1 MRHLKVQSP
10 AYISKEGEM
19 IEHTVHSSKTGKMAK
34 YIIPGLGFSVW
45 YDYQSDPCTVGRC
58 GHAQKYAFNICF

>member
-1 MRHLKVQSP
+1 MT
-10 AYISKEGEM
+10 
-19 IEHTVHSSKTGKMAK
+19 EHTVHASKTGKMAK
-34 YIIPGLGFSVW
+34 YIIPGLGFLVW